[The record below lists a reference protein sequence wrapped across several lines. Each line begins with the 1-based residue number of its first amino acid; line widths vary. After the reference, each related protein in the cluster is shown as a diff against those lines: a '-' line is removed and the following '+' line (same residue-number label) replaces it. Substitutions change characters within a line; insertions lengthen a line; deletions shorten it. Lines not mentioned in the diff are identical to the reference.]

1 MLKNRFLYSFF
12 IFGLVSCATT
22 SPIVSMSYNEL
33 EYQAQTFSTKL
44 DVNVVEFDP
53 GLPADESKYQQ
64 DGLWPELRRAESRK
78 IAVDLANAFSK
89 SQGFSNVS
97 ITTNKDFISDLV
109 ITGKID
115 KSNGEDLHLT
125 ISVKNSQDKFLIRNK
140 TYKHR
145 TNQYFY
151 DNIRN
156 KGKDPFETLHRAI
169 VGDVIAILQK
179 ENLEETRL
187 ITELQFANNL
197 NPLAFNDSLY
207 YNSRQG
213 IYELGFVPSE
223 DNPQLIRSQ
232 NVRIKDQIF
241 KSEMQKHYIQFTENM
256 TESYRVWQE
265 ASFDAAKKKREAEA
279 AATTSAIIGI
289 LAIAAAA
296 SSGDSYDYS
305 TSAYVTAAV
314 GAGLLANA
322 GLKMSE
328 AKVHESTINEV
339 SKSFDTQIAPKVV
352 EMEGVEIKLE
362 GSIQEQYNQWQNLLF
377 TIYESESVQSKE
389 FNIL

>member
-22 SPIVSMSYNEL
+22 TPIVSMSYNEL
-33 EYQAQTFSTKL
+33 EYQAQFFSTKL

-109 ITGKID
+109 ITGIID

>member
-33 EYQAQTFSTKL
+33 EYQAQFFSTKL

-78 IAVDLANAFSK
+78 FAVDLANAFSK

-97 ITTNKDFISDLV
+97 ITTDKNFISDLV
-109 ITGKID
+109 ITGTID
-115 KSNGEDLHLT
+115 ESNGEDLHLT
-125 ISVKNSQDKFLIRNK
+125 ISVKNSQGKFLIRNK

-156 KGKDPFETLHRAI
+156 KEKDPFETLHRAI

-197 NPLAFNDSLY
+197 NPLAFNDALY
-207 YNSRQG
+207 YNSRQN
-213 IYELGFVPSE
+213 IYELGFIPSE

-241 KSEMQKHYIQFTENM
+241 KGEMQKHYIQFTENM

-362 GSIQEQYNQWQNLLF
+362 GSIKEQYNQWQNLLY